1 MWALYHEGNQVSREY
16 PSEAAVWRA
25 LRQAGMDDEDL
36 AGEGYEVNEVEDDHD
51 TSFL

>member
-1 MWALYHEGNQVSREY
+1 MWALYREGNQVSREY

-25 LRQAGMDDEDL
+25 VRQAGMDDEDL
-36 AGEGYEVNEVEDDHD
+36 FDEGYEVNEVKDDRE